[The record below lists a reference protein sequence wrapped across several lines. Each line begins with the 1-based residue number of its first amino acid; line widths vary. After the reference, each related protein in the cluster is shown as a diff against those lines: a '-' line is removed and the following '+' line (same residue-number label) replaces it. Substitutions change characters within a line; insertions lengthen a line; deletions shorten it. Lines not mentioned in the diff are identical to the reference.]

1 MAQPGQPDPSQQS
14 PQMIEIPVEVPK
26 KPQWECSLKTEPKDA
41 KGYTVGEVFQVDC
54 AGTSLTLTE
63 PLKAVNP
70 EAAKYSFVYLR
81 TLKKSE
87 NEISFLA
94 TTYAS
99 KTVQHPF
106 LHIEDA
112 QGGGFISQKI
122 EIRAQSV
129 IDPQK
134 PPQGPYGP
142 ITPIALSWP
151 YWIFFAMIIMATVL
165 VGWFM
170 IFLRRHFQRKN
181 LEKNIRKFESPLG
194 SYHQFSKDLRLL
206 KRGVVFTDAKWS
218 ESQTQGYIDKLDE
231 IYRMYVLREY
241 IVPALK
247 WSPAQIAKHLNKKFK
262 KEFRQFKDPFWKAFK
277 ELERAQG
284 HIQDIKARDCE
295 QLTQFCWVAV
305 DAMWKAK
312 KEKPS

>member
-1 MAQPGQPDPSQQS
+1 MAQPGQSVQPGQAQQV
-14 PQMIEIPVEVPK
+14 EIPVEVPK
-26 KPQWECSLKTEPKDA
+26 KPQWECTLKTEPKDN
-41 KGYTVGEVFQVDC
+41 KGFTVGEIFQVDC
-54 AGTSLTLTE
+54 AGTSLQLTE

-70 EAAKYSFVYLR
+70 DPLKYSFVYLR
-81 TLKKSE
+81 TLKMGE

-99 KTVQHPF
+99 QTVQHPF

-122 EIRAQSV
+122 EIRSQSV

-142 ITPIALSWP
+142 ITPLALSWP
-151 YWIFFAMIIMATVL
+151 YWIFLAMIILAAVL
-165 VGWFM
+165 AGWFL

-206 KRGVVFTDAKWS
+206 KRGVVFSEKVSWS
-218 ESQTQGYIDKLDE
+218 EAQTKEYIDKLDE
-231 IYRMYVLREY
+231 IYRMYILREY

-247 WSPAQIAKHLNKKFK
+247 WSPGQIAKHLHKKIK
-262 KEFRQFKDPFWKAFK
+262 KEFRFFRDSFWKAFK
-277 ELERAQG
+277 ELERAKGQNA
-284 HIQDIKARDCE
+284 QIKSRDCE
-295 QLTQFCWVAV
+295 QLTQLCWVAV
-305 DAMWKAK
+305 DAMWKSK
-312 KEKPS
+312 KEKAS

>member
-1 MAQPGQPDPSQQS
+1 MAQPGQTPTA
-14 PQMIEIPVEVPK
+14 EVPVEVPK
-26 KPQWECSLKTEPKDA
+26 KPQWECAIKTEPKDA

-54 AGTSLTLTE
+54 SGTSLQMTE

-70 EAAKYSFVYLR
+70 EKIKYSFVYLK

-87 NEISFLA
+87 NELSFLA
-94 TTYAS
+94 TTYAAQP
-99 KTVQHPF
+99 VEHPF

-122 EIRAQSV
+122 QIRSQSV

-151 YWIFFAMIIMATVL
+151 YWIFFPMAIFAAVM
-165 VGWFM
+165 VGWFV

-206 KRGVVFTDAKWS
+206 KRGVVFSEHNNWS
-218 ESQTQGYIDKLDE
+218 ESQTQSYIDKLDE

-241 IVPALK
+241 IVPAIK

-262 KEFRQFKDPFWKAFK
+262 KQFRLFKDPFWKAFK
-277 ELERAQG
+277 ELERAKG
-284 HIQDIKARDCE
+284 HIQDIKPRDCE
-295 QLTQFCWVAV
+295 QLTQLCWLAV
-305 DAMWKAK
+305 DAMWKSK
-312 KEKPS
+312 REKTS